1 MHQERSRISPTC
13 LPGQGGFAKADAAL
27 EILAMVRDAMSPPVV
42 EGFFYWADLFQLA
55 VPRQVS
61 KRLNRGKKMDD
72 NKTVIDLDFRPR
84 GYFWPLDLGV
94 TPHAF
99 IKGAERRAM
108 VERMY
113 AEGREDEIAPELMDP
128 VLSNAARKALGSI
141 HPSFMGGEYLPS
153 LGTDE
158 VEVARISIAST
169 TQDVTCV
176 YARREGEWIYY
187 RVVDEYESSTLDGL
201 AEKQSKQPLTLKEL
215 TDFFLDTWDL
225 RGVLEINFGDYGM
238 PEDRVIGFV
247 TEASSLYYPE
257 FGALIFEYIDSWL
270 AEVERDDEE
279 DEE

>member
-1 MHQERSRISPTC
+1 MDLANLPSRARWFCESGC
-13 LPGQGGFAKADAAL
+13 GR

-61 KRLNRGKKMDD
+61 KRLNRETKMDD
-72 NKTVIDLDFRPR
+72 NKTAIDLDFRPR

-99 IKGAERRAM
+99 IKGADRRAR

-113 AEGREDEIAPELMDP
+113 ADGREDEIAPELMDP
-128 VLSNAARKALGSI
+128 VLSDAARKALGSI

-187 RVVDEYESSTLDGL
+187 RVVDEYEGSTLDGP

-270 AEVERDDEE
+270 AEVERNEEEDDE
-279 DEE
+279 

>member
-1 MHQERSRISPTC
+1 M
-13 LPGQGGFAKADAAL
+13 
-27 EILAMVRDAMSPPVV
+27 
-42 EGFFYWADLFQLA
+42 DLFQLA
-55 VPRQVS
+55 VPRRVS
-61 KRLNRGKKMDD
+61 KRLNRRMKMDE
-72 NKTVIDLDFRPR
+72 NKTVIDVDFRPR

-99 IKGAERRAM
+99 IKGAERRAI

-113 AEGREDEIAPELMDP
+113 ADGREDEIAPELMDP
-128 VLSNAARKALGSI
+128 VLSDAARKALGSI

-153 LGTDE
+153 LGKDE

-187 RVVDEYESSTLDGL
+187 RVVDEYEGSTLDGL
-201 AEKQSKQPLTLKEL
+201 AEKRSLLPLTLKEL
-215 TDFFLDTWDL
+215 ADFFSESWDL
-225 RGVLEINFGDYGM
+225 RAVLEVNFGDYGM
-238 PEDRVIGFV
+238 PEDEVRGFV

>member
-1 MHQERSRISPTC
+1 MDLANLPSRARW
-13 LPGQGGFAKADAAL
+13 FAKADAAL
-27 EILAMVRDAMSPPVV
+27 EILAIKRDAMSPPVV

-113 AEGREDEIAPELMDP
+113 ADGREDEIAPELMDP
-128 VLSNAARKALGSI
+128 VLSDAARKALGSI

-187 RVVDEYESSTLDGL
+187 RVVDEYEGSTLDGP

-279 DEE
+279 DER